1 MLYCIYE
8 SVFREYQYSIISLS
22 LTRKLHLYLPIL
34 NTRTKI
40 GTGHDRLS
48 RMMLRAADHVTSGS
62 ILVNT
67 IGTMLFSSEGK
78 GAMASEVAMMIPEA
92 SNDEESKSEDVPPS
106 FSLDVGCFV
115 VAEKKKKNGKD
126 EDENVV
132 SSIQENV
139 AHEEDD
145 DDDDERRMRVRAEAV
160 ATMRKEEIKRM
171 KEWIECR
178 VGETDDE
185 EEEEKSEHLRCSLID
200 YIETTED
207 RVLRKGHTAQDFLR
221 ENDEEWGLSESWRQ
235 AVSCGVLLIVSLI

>member
-1 MLYCIYE
+1 MLDAKLVRTQPQLLAERLATRGYELDLAQLEALESRRKDVQTRTESLQAERNSRSKSIGQAKARGEDIQPLLADVDRMGNELAQAKQELEAIQVELDAMLLSMPNLPAE
-8 SVFREYQYSIISLS
+8 SV
-22 LTRKLHLYLPIL
+22 P
-34 NTRTKI
+34 
-40 GTGHDRLS
+40 
-48 RMMLRAADHVTSGS
+48 V
-62 ILVNT
+62 
-67 IGTMLFSSEGK
+67 
-78 GAMASEVAMMIPEA
+78 
-92 SNDEESKSEDVPPS
+92 
-106 FSLDVGCFV
+106 
-115 VAEKKKKNGKD
+115 GKD

-139 AHEEDD
+139 AHEED

-171 KEWIECR
+171 KEWIESR
-178 VGETDDE
+178 VGESDD

-235 AVSCGVLLIVSLI
+235 AVSCGVILIVSLTQHTQL